1 MIFISGQIRG
11 DTYTVSLTDP
21 IKIAINIKII

>member
-11 DTYTVSLTDP
+11 DTSTVSLTDP
-21 IKIAINIKII
+21 IKIALNIKIF